1 MELNEEQCYRA
12 MCGRD
17 ARFDGR
23 FFIGVK
29 TTGIYCRPICP
40 SRTPRKKNVDF
51 LPSAAAAE
59 EAGFRACRRCR
70 PETAPG
76 TPAWNGTSATV
87 SRALRLIEDGVLDR
101 ESVEALAQR
110 LGMGARQLR
119 RLFRQHLGTTPRMV
133 ARTRRAHLARGLLD
147 TTALPMSQIAH
158 ASGFRSIRRFNE
170 VMRVSFGCAPS
181 SIRRNQHP
189 ETDTISLRIPVRPPL
204 GWEGLLRF
212 LRDRAIPGV
221 EQVDGASYQRT
232 VRIEDAV
239 GTMKV
244 EYDGSAS
251 LELTLSESLRTE
263 VTSIVAGVRRL
274 FDIDADAGKI
284 TSVLR
289 ADAQLARHLREIEV
303 VRVAGAFNPFE
314 VAVRAVLGQQIS
326 VKAATT
332 LAGRLVVRYGERLDR
347 PDASELTHTFPSADR
362 LANARLEGI
371 GLPKQRARTIRA
383 LSQAVATGKLE
394 LVIGSSLT
402 ETLNALA
409 VIPGVG
415 PWTANYLAMRVFR
428 EPDAFPAGDLVLRK
442 ILSTD
447 GEPLPVKALER
458 ASEQWR
464 PWRAYV
470 ALALWQTVAEPTY
483 GRTHEQSAKTEDRD
497 V

>member
-40 SRTPRKKNVDF
+40 SRTPKRVNVDF

-76 TPAWNGTSATV
+76 TPAWNGTSSTV
-87 SRALRLIEDGVLDR
+87 SRALRLIEEGMLDH
-101 ESVEALAQR
+101 ESVESMAQR

-158 ASGFRSIRRFNE
+158 ASGFGSIRRFNE
-170 VMRVSFGCAPS
+170 VMLASFGCAPS
-181 SIRRNQHP
+181 SIRRSQCS
-189 ETDTISLRIPVRPPL
+189 DADMIRLRIPVRPPL
-204 GWEGLLRF
+204 GWEPLLRF

-221 EQVDGASYQRT
+221 EQVDGTSYRRT
-232 VRIEDAV
+232 VRIGDAV

-244 EYDGSAS
+244 EYSGGSS
-251 LELTLSESLRTE
+251 LELTVSDSLRTE
-263 VTSIVAGVRRL
+263 VTSVVAGVRRL
-274 FDIDADAGKI
+274 FDIDADAGQI
-284 TSVLR
+284 TKVLR
-289 ADAQLARHLREIEV
+289 ADSQLAPHLGDLKV

-314 VAVRAVLGQQIS
+314 VVVRAVLGQQIS
-326 VKAATT
+326 VKGATT
-332 LAGRLVVRYGERLDR
+332 LAGRVVAKYGEPLER
-347 PDASELTHTFPSADR
+347 PDGTELTHTFPSAAR
-362 LANARLEGI
+362 LANARIESV
-371 GLPKQRARTIRA
+371 GLPKKRGETIRA
-383 LSQAVATGKLE
+383 LSRAVASGE
-394 LVIGSSLT
+394 LDLIVGSSLT
-402 ETLNALA
+402 ETLETLME
-409 VIPGVG
+409 IPGIG

-442 ILSTD
+442 ILSSN
-447 GEPLPVKALER
+447 GEPLRAKALES

-470 ALALWQTVAEPTY
+470 TLALWQSVT
-483 GRTHEQSAKTEDRD
+483 RD
-497 V
+497 A